1 MNVKEE
7 SLKLRKEKRGTIEII
22 GTMPLRNGD
31 DLALAYTPGVAG
43 PCLEIAKDKEKA
55 YEYTIKGRTV
65 AVVTNGTAVLGLG
78 NIGPSAGLPVV
89 EGKALLLKR
98 FANVDA
104 IPLCID
110 STDSDEIVN
119 TIKNI
124 ALGFGGI
131 HLEDIKAPE
140 CFYIEDRL
148 KEELDIPIYHDDQ
161 HGTAIAVL
169 AGLYNA
175 LKIVNKAID
184 KIKVVINGAGASGIA
199 TAKLLIAAGAE
210 NIVLCDING
219 ALVAGDTTLNEPQ
232 QQIAK
237 VTNKNS
243 EKGTLS
249 DVIKNADVFIGVSA
263 GNVVTKEMVESM
275 NKDSIV
281 FALANP
287 TPEIMPEEAKKAGAR
302 VIATGRSD
310 FPNQIN
316 NVLVFPGI
324 LKGALKVRANDICD
338 EMKVAAAE
346 GLASLIKDSEL
357 NEDYI
362 VPSVFNKDV
371 CEAVCNAVI
380 EIAERNREHT
390 A

>member
-1 MNVKEE
+1 MSIDVKEE
-7 SLKLRKEKRGTIEII
+7 SLRLHKEKHGKIEVI

-43 PCLEIAKDKEKA
+43 PCLEIAKDKENA
-55 YEYTIKGRTV
+55 YEYTMKGRTV

-78 NIGPSAGLPVV
+78 NIGAIAGLPVV

-110 STDSDEIVN
+110 YTDPDDIV
-119 TIKNI
+119 TIIKSI
-124 ALGFGGI
+124 SLGFGGI

-140 CFYIEDRL
+140 CFYIEDKL
-148 KEELDIPIYHDDQ
+148 KEELDIPVYHDDQ
-161 HGTAIAVL
+161 HGTAVAVL

-175 LKIVNKAID
+175 LKIVGKNID
-184 KIKVVINGAGASGIA
+184 KIKIVINGAGASGIA
-199 TAKLLIAAGAE
+199 TAKLLISAGAK
-210 NIVLCDING
+210 NIILCDIDG
-219 ALVAGDTTLNEPQ
+219 ILVKDDNTLNYPQ
-232 QQIAK
+232 QKIAE
-237 VTNKNS
+237 VTNRNQ

-249 DVIKNADVFIGVSA
+249 DAIKNADVFIGVSA
-263 GNVVTKEMVESM
+263 GNVVTKEMAETM
-275 NKDSIV
+275 NKDGIL

-287 TPEIMPEEAKKAGAR
+287 IPEIMPDVAKEAGIR
-302 VIATGRSD
+302 IIATGRSD

-324 LKGALKVRANDICD
+324 FKGALKVRAKDIND
-338 EMKVAAAE
+338 EMKIEAAKGIAN
-346 GLASLIKDSEL
+346 LIKENEL

-362 VPSVFNKDV
+362 IPSVFD
-371 CEAVCNAVI
+371 EAVCNAV
-380 EIAERNREHT
+380 AD
-390 A
+390 AVVSVSKK